1 MSGTRAKG
9 LAGQFAMSTQNK
21 KFVLAVESQ
30 VNGIC
35 KAALSIAGENG
46 SVLIA
51 RTVESA
57 LEFARVYKPT
67 HAVISQTQTMHNDQ
81 FLPALLLEFSPV
93 TEIVILGGEA
103 SETENCYRVSAV
115 G

>member
-1 MSGTRAKG
+1 
-9 LAGQFAMSTQNK
+9 MSTQNK
-21 KFVLAVESQ
+21 KFVLAVENQ

-35 KAALSIAGENG
+35 KTALSIAGENG

-67 HAVISQTQTMHNDQ
+67 HAVISQTQTMHNEK
-81 FLPALLLEFSPV
+81 FLPSLLLEFSPE
-93 TEIVILGGEA
+93 TEIVILGDEA
-103 SETENCYRVSAV
+103 SGTESRYLTATV